1 MEADTSQS
9 AQTVCNAQKMLAMEQ
24 HHDRSHLR
32 WLLRQPARWT
42 AVIGRST
49 KPDFER
55 KCAYFTLCCGEHDG
69 TVLSVAAVQGVW
81 REVTLSSLTTLLDLP
96 FLDVMLAEDGFSRRQ
111 RRQHNFIISN
121 IVAKN
126 WHLRITASLVDLQNC
141 GTEWYCP
148 DDAVLRAAI
157 ACVECLPKGLD
168 CVCGR

>member
-24 HHDRSHLR
+24 HHDRSHFR

-55 KCAYFTLCCGEHDG
+55 KCASFTSCCGEHDG
-69 TVLSVAAVQGVW
+69 IVSSVAAVQGVW
-81 REVTLSSLTTLLDLP
+81 REVALSSLTTLVDLP
-96 FLDVMLAEDGFSRRQ
+96 FLDGVLAEDGFSRRQ
-111 RRQHNFIISN
+111 RRRHNFIISN

-126 WHLRITASLVDLQNC
+126 WHLPITASLVDLRNC
-141 GTEWYCP
+141 GTERYCP

-168 CVCGR
+168 CVCGS